1 MRVDVLIATA
11 FWSFVPSA
19 LTSFIQKS
27 LYKFKIL
34 IPSSPQ
40 RQKSHSVF
48 IFTAVIFCYFAFS
61 VLKTLGEIEINF
73 YSTLDLPIDFKTKD
87 LKVNYRSLSLQYHP
101 DKNGHLAQDLK
112 DVYHEKYLKIRK
124 AYEILSDKNTLF
136 AYEKFSDGMLDCN
149 NCRTRQDFMY
159 HGLLNAL
166 VYHGFSNIVVLFM
179 NFFSENS
186 SSYWKYYYLFAQ
198 IVLEFYMLACN
209 FTDIGI
215 LGHLTTG
222 ERIIVLRSIG
232 VSGYMALN
240 ALTSVWSTKTKSISD
255 SVSEIANFNRMTS
268 GDIVKWYKW
277 MYEPFSSDQ
286 NLKDLRDKMKEYG
299 FITRLSRSSSLEQLK
314 KSRDNLQEHELVD
327 RKAEILKKN
336 D

>member
-1 MRVDVLIATA
+1 MRFDILIATA

-27 LYKFKIL
+27 LYKLKL
-34 IPSSPQ
+34 LSPTPPQ
-40 RQKSHSVF
+40 RQKSHAVF
-48 IFTAVIFCYFAFS
+48 IFTSVIFCYFVFS
-61 VLKTLGEIEINF
+61 VLKTLGEIEPNF
-73 YSTLDLPIDFKTKD
+73 YSVLDVPIDFKTKD

-136 AYEKFSDGMLDCN
+136 AYEKFSDGIMECN

-159 HGLLNAL
+159 HGLVNAL
-166 VYHGFSNIVVLFM
+166 AYHGFSNMIVFCM
-179 NFFSENS
+179 SFFSENS
-186 SSYWKYYYLFAQ
+186 NSYWKFYYLFAQ

-209 FTDIGI
+209 FTEIGI

-222 ERIIVLRSIG
+222 ERIIVLRTIG

-240 ALTSVWSTKTKSISD
+240 SLSSAWLSKTKSISD
-255 SVSEIANFNRMTS
+255 SVSEIGNLNRMNS
-268 GDIVKWYKW
+268 GEIVKWYKW
-277 MYEPFSSDQ
+277 MYEPFSSDH
-286 NLKDLRDKMKEYG
+286 NLQELRDKMKDYG
-299 FITRLSRSSSLEQLK
+299 FISRLSRSSSLEQLK
-314 KSRDNLQEHELVD
+314 QSKDNFQGSHVD
-327 RKAEILKKN
+327 SKAEILKKN